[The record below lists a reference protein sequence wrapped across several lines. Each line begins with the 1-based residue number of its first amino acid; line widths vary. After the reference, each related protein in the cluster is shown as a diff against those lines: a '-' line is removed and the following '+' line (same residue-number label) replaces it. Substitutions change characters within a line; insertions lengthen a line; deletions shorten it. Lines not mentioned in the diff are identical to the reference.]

1 MDICNWKVIKLL
13 SIKTKKMKKVLSLV
27 LVFVAVV
34 SFNSCKKANSPEA
47 VAEAYLTHI
56 AKMEFD
62 KAKEL
67 VTEDSK
73 GTIDFL
79 AQMAGDEAK
88 KAAEQKVEI
97 KDMKCDVKDDKAV
110 CNCKVK
116 TGDKEEA
123 ESLNL
128 VKVNDKWLV
137 EQKKEQP
144 AEQPAETEPVIDEA
158 PVETAPVK

>member
-1 MDICNWKVIKLL
+1 
-13 SIKTKKMKKVLSLV
+13 MKKVLSLV

-34 SFNSCKKANSPEA
+34 SFNSCKKSNTPEA

-67 VTEDSK
+67 VTEESK
-73 GTIDFL
+73 ETIDFL
-79 AQMAGDEAK
+79 AQMSGMAGDEAK

-97 KDMKCDVKDDKAV
+97 KDMKCEVKDDKAV
-110 CNCKVK
+110 CNCKEK
-116 TGDKEEA
+116 KGDKEEA
-123 ESLNL
+123 KTLNL
-128 VKVNDKWLV
+128 VKQNDKWLV

-144 AEQPAETEPVIDEA
+144 AEEPVTEE
-158 PVETAPVK
+158 PTTETAPATETETAPAK

>member
-1 MDICNWKVIKLL
+1 
-13 SIKTKKMKKVLSLV
+13 MKKVLSLV

-34 SFNSCKKANSPEA
+34 SFNSCKKSNTPEA

-67 VTEDSK
+67 VTEESK

-79 AQMAGDEAK
+79 AQMSGMAGDEAK

-97 KDMKCDVKDDKAV
+97 KDMKCEVKDDKAV

-123 ESLNL
+123 ETLNL
-128 VKVNDKWLV
+128 VKQNDKWLV

-144 AEQPAETEPVIDEA
+144 AEEPAVTEEPTT
-158 PVETAPVK
+158 ETAPATETETAPAK